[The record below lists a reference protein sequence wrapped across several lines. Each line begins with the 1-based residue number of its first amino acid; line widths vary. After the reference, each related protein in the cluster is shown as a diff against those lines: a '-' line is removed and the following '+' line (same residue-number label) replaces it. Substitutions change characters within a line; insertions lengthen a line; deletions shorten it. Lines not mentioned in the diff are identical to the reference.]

1 MNKTLLVG
9 QSDFIKN
16 TTKYNKIIEEGTTD
30 IIILSKNKPIMK
42 IIKVDMKDGFAIL
55 EDFVQ

>member
-9 QSDFIKN
+9 QSDFLKN
-16 TTKYNKIIEEGTTD
+16 TVKYNKIIEEGITD

-42 IIKVDMKDGFAIL
+42 IVKVDMKDGFAIL